1 MWCATPARLRHTP
14 RPSPGDLRPPNTHQK
29 GENKDGAT
37 DGSLRGNAARLCASR
52 LPPAAGAKSLNFI
65 VLDTVNFVKSAR
77 ARDQYSHCKW
87 TLLDCLLTML
97 SEETESTADERDRPD
112 AGVARLGSR
121 IAAASNRIIGFVARS
136 SRV

>member
-1 MWCATPARLRHTP
+1 MDGPGLRERCASP
-14 RPSPGDLRPPNTHQK
+14 RGSRPPP
-29 GENKDGAT
+29 G
-37 DGSLRGNAARLCASR
+37 L
-52 LPPAAGAKSLNFI
+52 AKSLNFI

-97 SEETESTADERDRPD
+97 RSEETESTADERDRPD